1 MITKPLNDRKVH
13 ACPICMH
20 RDSII
25 QLCLVD
31 NFQILTCENC
41 NTDFV
46 DNPPTSEELTAY
58 YNRPEWFEGGEHGGY
73 DNYDS
78 QTEGSLITFRSLL
91 EEYAGRTGLSVL
103 DIGCGYGNHLALAAR
118 FGWKCFGVEPSTHAR
133 QVASSRLEGAAM
145 IVSSLSELIPHE
157 FDLILMFDVIEHVC
171 SPYELFYDLFSMG
184 AIVPKTRVII
194 TTPNAG
200 SKLACDNPVQWEYR
214 HPPSHL
220 VFYTANSL
228 RFVLERLQFTNI
240 LVKGSHPIDGSK
252 NDDDFL
258 SFAGLEAQAL
268 GSNFTEFM
276 RERYVP
282 GTWSKVAQYEHIP
295 RYKFACLFAQG
306 KNVLDFG
313 CGTGYGAAML
323 SEVAEKVI
331 GLDIDINANKWA
343 CNTHYNSNLKFHLCD
358 DLGEGLKSGSFDLI
372 TCFEMIEHVDQITQ
386 TATIK
391 SISRLLQSDGI
402 LIISTPN
409 PEVTQLYGEN
419 PYHLREMNELE
430 FVEILAEHFLYIK
443 VINQKVLL
451 GISFEEQEAII
462 SYKNIANDWHD
473 SSNNGVKPLAFLA
486 ICSNACLPDIC
497 SFVTFED
504 TDYIRE
510 FTSKENVI
518 NASRSLVY
526 QTSVKLS
533 SELYNYRS
541 QAAEFSR
548 QVASL
553 QNKLEKAQSHIEY
566 QAIEKIE
573 LQSELQ
579 EYGEQAAEFSR
590 QITALQNEMEKA
602 QSHIA
607 YQENE
612 LKKAQSHIAYQE
624 NELKKAQSQV
634 AQQASELLRITSERL
649 HELSSIYF
657 LWNQLI
663 GLVLAR
669 VTGKFEGKAR

>member
-1 MITKPLNDRKVH
+1 
-13 ACPICMH
+13 
-20 RDSII
+20 
-25 QLCLVD
+25 
-31 NFQILTCENC
+31 
-41 NTDFV
+41 
-46 DNPPTSEELTAY
+46 
-58 YNRPEWFEGGEHGGY
+58 
-73 DNYDS
+73 
-78 QTEGSLITFRSLL
+78 
-91 EEYAGRTGLSVL
+91 
-103 DIGCGYGNHLALAAR
+103 
-118 FGWKCFGVEPSTHAR
+118 
-133 QVASSRLEGAAM
+133 
-145 IVSSLSELIPHE
+145 
-157 FDLILMFDVIEHVC
+157 
-171 SPYELFYDLFSMG
+171 
-184 AIVPKTRVII
+184 
-194 TTPNAG
+194 
-200 SKLACDNPVQWEYR
+200 
-214 HPPSHL
+214 
-220 VFYTANSL
+220 
-228 RFVLERLQFTNI
+228 
-240 LVKGSHPIDGSK
+240 
-252 NDDDFL
+252 
-258 SFAGLEAQAL
+258 
-268 GSNFTEFM
+268 
-276 RERYVP
+276 
-282 GTWSKVAQYEHIP
+282 
-295 RYKFACLFAQG
+295 
-306 KNVLDFG
+306 
-313 CGTGYGAAML
+313 ML

-612 LKKAQSHIAYQE
+612 LKKAQS
-624 NELKKAQSQV
+624 QV